1 MALNTDF
8 TSGQILTA
16 AQMNNMPR
24 GIVSATIGTASSA
37 SVAVET
43 VILTSPS
50 FTAVANRYYRITY
63 LQPAFTYQSGTVNSV
78 GMNIRLTN
86 IAGAVQVSTEVKMA
100 SAGTCT
106 GVASIVKTLT
116 AGPTVFVATFTP
128 SGGGSVI
135 ASGATVYGA
144 QLIIE
149 DMGST

>member
-8 TSGQILTA
+8 TTQVLTST
-16 AQMNNMPR
+16 QMNNFPR
-24 GIVSATIGTASSA
+24 GLVSVTIGTASSA

-63 LQPAFTYQSGTVNSV
+63 LQPVFSYQSGTVNNV
-78 GMNIRLTN
+78 GMAIRLTN
-86 IAGAVQVSTEVKMA
+86 IAGASQVNTEVKMA
-100 SAGTCT
+100 SAGTAT
-106 GVASIVKTLT
+106 GVCSIVKTLA

-128 SGGGSVI
+128 SGGGNVI